1 MMRQRRGPTATRQG
15 TPVPNLPRPALK
27 NTSMS
32 PKAAF
37 SMTAESHMK
46 KRALVTGGAG
56 QDGWYLIE
64 LLLSRGYDVFAH
76 SRRPANA
83 SLRGDRVSWHIG
95 DLTDEVFLKDLL
107 SLSGPDEIYNLAAVS
122 RPALSWDIP
131 IETALLN
138 GLVPQRICEFIRRE
152 SPATRLFQASSSE
165 IYGDSAAQLQD
176 EETRANPRSPYG
188 ISKAYAHQ
196 AIAAYRQQYGLHL
209 SCGILFNHESPRRPL
224 SFVSQKIA
232 HAAAAASLGLT
243 ETSELDERG
252 RPILSDGKLYLGDIN
267 VRRDFGF
274 AGDFVEAMHLIV
286 QNDAPS
292 DFVVGTGHAHSI
304 AEFCEVAFRVG
315 GLDWTKFVVV
325 DPLLLRKVDSHFTRA
340 DPSKLQSELGWR
352 PKVDFPALVDM
363 MVQERIRVVKLS
375 MAPADAG
382 R

>member
-1 MMRQRRGPTATRQG
+1 M
-15 TPVPNLPRPALK
+15 
-27 NTSMS
+27 TSE
-32 PKAAF
+32 A
-37 SMTAESHMK
+37 HLK

-64 LLLSRGYDVFAH
+64 LLLSRGYEVFAH
-76 SRRPANA
+76 SRRLVDPGQHGG
-83 SLRGDRVSWHIG
+83 RISWHTG
-95 DLTDEVFLKDLL
+95 DLTDEVFLRNLL
-107 SLSGPDEIYNLAAVS
+107 SISGPDEIYNLAAVS

-152 SPATRLFQASSSE
+152 LPATRLFQASSSE
-165 IYGDSAAQLQD
+165 IYGDTPPQLHHEQ
-176 EETRANPRSPYG
+176 TRPNPKSPYG

-196 AIAAYRQQYGLHL
+196 IIGAYRQQYGLHL

-224 SFVSQKIA
+224 GFVSQKIA

-243 ETSELDERG
+243 ETRELDERG
-252 RPILSDGKLYLGDIN
+252 RPILSSGKLYLGDIN

-286 QNDAPS
+286 QSDAPS

-315 GLDWTKFVVV
+315 GLDWTRFVDV
-325 DPLLLRKVDSHFTRA
+325 DPLLMRKMDSHFTRA
-340 DPSKLQSELGWR
+340 DSSKLESELGWR
-352 PKVDFPALVDM
+352 PKVDFPTLVDM
-363 MVQERIRVVKLS
+363 MVQERIRILKLS
-375 MAPADAG
+375 MASTDAG